1 MHAKSKLRAREIVD
15 INDRISQWSVL
26 SVNHLSL
33 RRADVCNNVCI
44 NIILNTKY
52 FEQLCIDIAEILD
65 TYL

>member
-15 INDRISQWSVL
+15 INDRISQWSV

-44 NIILNTKY
+44 IDTKY
-52 FEQLCIDIAEILD
+52 LVQFCIDIAEILD